1 LRALTIALLICLM
14 AFPAFAD
21 KRPRYEGP
29 FAIQVNPADVSFLID
44 GPPGLYSAN
53 VPVNVEV
60 TSGFAD
66 WSLYCQSSYLTEV
79 TSGATLP
86 ANRICLAGSFEDTFA
101 DAKSLVAL
109 DQQIIIGRGTFTG
122 PTFVNSGVLSLK
134 FQSQW
139 EDKPGTYVGRITF
152 TFLATP

>member
-1 LRALTIALLICLM
+1 L

-21 KRPRYEGP
+21 IHPRYEGP
-29 FAIQVNPADVSFLID
+29 FAVEVNPPGVSFHID

-60 TSGFAD
+60 MSGFAD
-66 WSLYCQSSYLTEV
+66 WSLYCQASYLTEV
-79 TSGATLP
+79 TSGITLP
-86 ANRICLAGSFEDTFA
+86 ASRICLAGSFEDTFA
-101 DAKSLVAL
+101 DEKSLVAL
-109 DQQIIIGRGTFTG
+109 DQQIIIGRGSLTG

-134 FQSQW
+134 FRSQW
-139 EDKPGTYVGRITF
+139 EDKPGTYVGQITF